1 MDGRSIIAWN
11 LRRLR
16 FELSVPQERLA
27 ADSGVD
33 RAYVSQLERKRGNAT
48 IDLLDRLAA
57 ALEVPLAEFFREPE
71 AGAKKP
77 GTLPVGRKPRPKRR
91 RSI

>member
-1 MDGRSIIAWN
+1 MDGRSILAWN

-16 FELSVPQERLA
+16 FELGVPQERLA

-33 RAYVSQLERKRGNAT
+33 RAYLSQLERKQGNAT
-48 IDLLDRLAA
+48 VDLLDRLAA
-57 ALEVPLAEFFREPE
+57 VLEVPLAEFFREPG

-77 GTLPVGRKPRPKRR
+77 GTLPVGRKPLQKRS
-91 RSI
+91 RSV